1 MHSTTAPSNLTGI
14 AMMIAGMA
22 CLSVNDA
29 LAKTLTQHYSPIQIL
44 FLRNLIALPVALVVA
59 RILAGAS
66 GLWSARP
73 AVHFMRGVLWVGAT
87 YLFFTSLTYLA
98 LAESTALAFV
108 APLFITA
115 LSALLLRDPVGWRR
129 WLAVLT
135 GFAGVVIA
143 IRPGTA
149 AFHPAMLLPV
159 GTAFLYALMMLSARL
174 LDPRESV
181 WTLLLWLTLTGT
193 VLGGILTPLVWV
205 PIRPGDLHLFLA
217 IAVVGTAGVT
227 LITQAFRLAPAVVL
241 APLDYTALIW
251 ATAFGWFIWSEIPD
265 TPTMIGASVIIA
277 SGIFVIYRESRAAT
291 R

>member
-14 AMMIAGMA
+14 AMMIVGMA
-22 CLSVNDA
+22 FLSVNDA
-29 LAKTLTQHYSPIQIL
+29 LAKTLTQQYSPIQIL
-44 FLRNLIALPVALVVA
+44 FLRNLIALPVALIMA
-59 RILAGAS
+59 RALGGAS
-66 GLWSARP
+66 ALRSGRP
-73 AVHFMRGVLWVGAT
+73 AVHFLRGALWVGAT
-87 YLFFTSLTYLA
+87 YMFFTSLTHLG
-98 LAESTALAFV
+98 LAEATALAFV

-129 WLAVLT
+129 WLAVLI
-135 GFAGVVIA
+135 GFAGVLIA
-143 IRPGTA
+143 IRPGTSS
-149 AFHPAMLLPV
+149 FQPAMLLPV

-174 LDPRESV
+174 VDPRESV

-193 VLGGILTPLVWV
+193 VLGGILTPLIWV

-217 IAVVGTAGVT
+217 IAFVGTAGVT
-227 LITQAFRLAPAVVL
+227 LITQAFRLPPAVVL

-251 ATAFGWFIWSEIPD
+251 ATAFGWFIWSETPD
-265 TPTMIGASVIIA
+265 TPTLIGASVIIG